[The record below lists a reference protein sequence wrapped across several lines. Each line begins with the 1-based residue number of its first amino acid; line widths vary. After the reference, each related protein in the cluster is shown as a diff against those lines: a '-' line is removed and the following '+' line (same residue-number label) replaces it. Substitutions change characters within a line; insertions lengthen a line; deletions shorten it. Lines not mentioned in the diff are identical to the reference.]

1 LKNERWV
8 PMMTADNTWIPRS
21 EILASHQKMVAEVDQ
36 KKALASGQFRPLVR
50 KEIESHCANFGLEA
64 DLVSHSRMLGL
75 SGGQRVKVVL
85 AACSWQRPHLIVLDE
100 PTNYLDRD
108 SLGALSK
115 ALKSFEGGVII
126 ITHSAEFTKGLTEE
140 VWAVLDGKMVA
151 SGHNWQTGQ
160 GSGPRLK
167 GDDDD
172 EEEKFDA
179 MGNKIVSTK
188 KAKKLTSAELRKKK
202 KDRMARRKR
211 GEEVFSDEDD

>member
-1 LKNERWV
+1 
-8 PMMTADNTWIPRS
+8 MSTADNAWIPRTELIATHS
-21 EILASHQKMVAEVDQ
+21 KMVAEVDRQ
-36 KKALASGQFRPLVR
+36 ESIKNGQFRQLVR
-50 KEIESHCANFGLEA
+50 KEIEAHAANFGLDAE
-64 DLVSHSRMLGL
+64 LVSHSRMRGL
-75 SGGQRVKVVL
+75 SGGQRVKTVL

-115 ALKSFEGGVII
+115 ALKKFEGGVII
-126 ITHSAEFTKGLTEE
+126 ITHAAEFTKNITEE
-140 VWAVLDGKMVA
+140 VWAVVDGKMTP
-151 SGHNWQTGQ
+151 SGHNWVQGQ

-167 GDDDD
+167 ADGDD

-188 KAKKLTSAELRKKK
+188 KKAKLTSSEARKKK

-211 GEEVFSDEDD
+211 GEEVFSDEDEL